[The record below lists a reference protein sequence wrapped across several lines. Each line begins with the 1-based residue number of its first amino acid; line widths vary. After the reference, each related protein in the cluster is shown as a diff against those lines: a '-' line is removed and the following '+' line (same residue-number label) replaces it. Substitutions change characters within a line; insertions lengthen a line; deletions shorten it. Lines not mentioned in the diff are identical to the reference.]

1 MGQSNLMPTFIVTN
15 MNDEKIETAKHSRRK
30 DEGLANELARKL
42 DRELIELM
50 KVGGIPKAAIARLQE
65 KYAIILNA
73 INDREGLP
81 EYAARVR
88 KAFKD
93 VLAILSSTVDDE
105 EDVGYVIVSTVEDSP
120 EGRIVVTLSSRIR
133 HAPNVVAFWKVQAP
147 RIAAMRIPRGVR
159 GVDEIYAAI
168 RDHVIA

>member
-1 MGQSNLMPTFIVTN
+1 MALTESNLMPACIFPD
-15 MNDEKIETAKHSRRK
+15 MNGKRK
-30 DEGLANELARKL
+30 DEKLANELARKL

-65 KYAIILNA
+65 KYAVILNA

-88 KAFKD
+88 KAFRD
-93 VLAILSSTVDDE
+93 VLGVLSSTVDDE
-105 EDVGYVIVSTVEDSP
+105 EDVGYVIVSAIS
-120 EGRIVVTLSSRIR
+120 EGRSEGHSEDHIIVTLSSHVR

-147 RIAAMRIPRGVR
+147 RVAAMRVPKGVR
-159 GVDEIYAAI
+159 SVDEIYAAI